1 MESCHGANGTSC
13 RDAWRGRRKGAAYD
27 LSLVRL
33 WRGREDLRVRSSFD
47 GVLLHLPQL
56 QQPVRGHQTMTERS
70 PIRTTLDDGALLVEL
85 NRPEKRNALDEAL
98 QGELLRVFTDA
109 ADEREVR
116 GVLLTAAGEAF
127 SAGGDLSRFERDWE
141 QAEFRAHSHELTR
154 LISSIER
161 LEKPVIAAIGG
172 LATGAGT
179 QLALSCDLRIASEN
193 ARFVFREGMIGFI
206 PSHGG
211 CARLVKLVGLARARD
226 IVLGGE
232 DLDAKEAFRHGLVTK
247 VVPYE
252 KLLNEAEERIR
263 FVLKRAPQA
272 YGLSKRLL
280 QLSASMDHESGLF
293 AESLAQSLL
302 VGTEDHREGVR
313 AARERRA
320 PSFTGR

>member
-1 MESCHGANGTSC
+1 
-13 RDAWRGRRKGAAYD
+13 
-27 LSLVRL
+27 
-33 WRGREDLRVRSSFD
+33 
-47 GVLLHLPQL
+47 
-56 QQPVRGHQTMTERS
+56 MTES
-70 PIRTTLDDGALLVEL
+70 SGLRTTLDDGALLVEL
-85 NRPEKRNALDEAL
+85 NRPEKRNAIDETL

-109 ADEREVR
+109 AHEREVR
-116 GVLLTAAGEAF
+116 GVILTSSGGAF

-161 LEKPVIAAIGG
+161 LEKPVIAAVGG

-193 ARFVFREGMIGFI
+193 ARFMFREGMIGLI

-226 IVLGGE
+226 IVLGGQ
-232 DLDAKEAFRHGLVTK
+232 DLDAEEAYRHGLVTEI
-247 VVPYE
+247 VSHE
-252 KLLNEAEERIR
+252 KLLDEAKERLR
-263 FVLKRAPQA
+263 FILERAPQA

-280 QLSASMDHESGLF
+280 HLSASVDMESGLF
-293 AESLAQSLL
+293 VESLAQSLL
-302 VGTEDHREGVR
+302 IGTEDHREGVR

>member
-1 MESCHGANGTSC
+1 
-13 RDAWRGRRKGAAYD
+13 
-27 LSLVRL
+27 
-33 WRGREDLRVRSSFD
+33 
-47 GVLLHLPQL
+47 
-56 QQPVRGHQTMTERS
+56 MTERS
-70 PIRTTLDDGALLVEL
+70 TLRTRLDDGALLVEL
-85 NRPEKRNALDEAL
+85 NRPEKKNAFDEAL

-109 ADEREVR
+109 ADERKVR
-116 GVLLTAAGEAF
+116 GVILSATGEAF

-141 QAEFRAHSHELTR
+141 QAEFRAHSYELTR

-193 ARFVFREGMIGFI
+193 ARFVFREGIIGLI

-226 IVLGGE
+226 IVLGGQ
-232 DLDAKEAFRHGLVTK
+232 DLDAEEAYRHGLVTEI
-247 VVPYE
+247 VSHE
-252 KLLNEAEERIR
+252 KLLDEAKERLR
-263 FVLKRAPQA
+263 FILERAPQA

-280 QLSASMDHESGLF
+280 HLCASVDIESGLF
-293 AESLAQSLL
+293 AESLAQSQLI
-302 VGTEDHREGVR
+302 GTEDHREGVR

>member
-1 MESCHGANGTSC
+1 
-13 RDAWRGRRKGAAYD
+13 
-27 LSLVRL
+27 
-33 WRGREDLRVRSSFD
+33 
-47 GVLLHLPQL
+47 
-56 QQPVRGHQTMTERS
+56 MTES
-70 PIRTTLDDGALLVEL
+70 SDLRTTLDDGALLVKL
-85 NRPEKRNALDEAL
+85 NRPEKRNPLDETL
-98 QGELLRVFTDA
+98 QGELLQVFTDA
-109 ADEREVR
+109 AHEREVR
-116 GVLLTAAGEAF
+116 GVILTAAGEVF

-141 QAEFRAHSHELTR
+141 QAEFRAHSHEVTR

-193 ARFVFREGMIGFI
+193 ARFVFREGMIGLI

-226 IVLGGE
+226 IVLGGQ
-232 DLDAKEAFRHGLVTK
+232 DLDAEEAYRHGLVTK
-247 VVPYE
+247 VVAHE
-252 KLLNEAEERIR
+252 KLLDEAKERLR
-263 FVLKRAPQA
+263 FILERAPQA

-280 QLSASMDHESGLF
+280 HLSASVDIESGLF

-302 VGTEDHREGVR
+302 IGTEDHREGVR
-313 AARERRA
+313 ASRERRA

>member
-1 MESCHGANGTSC
+1 
-13 RDAWRGRRKGAAYD
+13 
-27 LSLVRL
+27 
-33 WRGREDLRVRSSFD
+33 
-47 GVLLHLPQL
+47 
-56 QQPVRGHQTMTERS
+56 MTES
-70 PIRTTLDDGALLVEL
+70 STLRTRLDDGALLVEL
-85 NRPEKRNALDEAL
+85 NRPEKKNAFDEAL

-109 ADEREVR
+109 ADERKVR
-116 GVLLTAAGEAF
+116 GVILSATGEAF
-127 SAGGDLSRFERDWE
+127 SAGGDLSRFKRDWE
-141 QAEFRAHSHELTR
+141 QAEFRAHSYELTR

-193 ARFVFREGMIGFI
+193 ARFVFREGIIGLI

-226 IVLGGE
+226 IVLGDQ
-232 DLDAKEAFRHGLVTK
+232 DLDAEEAYRHGLVTEI
-247 VVPYE
+247 VSHE
-252 KLLNEAEERIR
+252 KLLDEAKERLR
-263 FVLKRAPQA
+263 FILERAPQA

-280 QLSASMDHESGLF
+280 HLCASVDIESGLF
-293 AESLAQSLL
+293 AESLAQSQLI
-302 VGTEDHREGVR
+302 GTEDHREGVR

>member
-1 MESCHGANGTSC
+1 
-13 RDAWRGRRKGAAYD
+13 
-27 LSLVRL
+27 
-33 WRGREDLRVRSSFD
+33 
-47 GVLLHLPQL
+47 
-56 QQPVRGHQTMTERS
+56 MTERS
-70 PIRTTLDDGALLVEL
+70 TLRIRLDDGALLVEL
-85 NRPEKRNALDEAL
+85 NRPEKRNAFDEAL
-98 QGELLRVFTDA
+98 QGELLQVFTDA

-116 GVLLTAAGEAF
+116 GVILTAAGQAF

-226 IVLGGE
+226 IVLGGQ
-232 DLDAKEAFRHGLVTK
+232 DLDAEEAYRHGLVTEI
-247 VVPYE
+247 VPHA
-252 KLLNEAEERIR
+252 KLLDEAKERLR
-263 FVLKRAPQA
+263 FILKRAPQA

-280 QLSASMDHESGLF
+280 HLSASVDVESGMF

-302 VGTEDHREGVR
+302 IGTEDHREGVR

>member
-1 MESCHGANGTSC
+1 
-13 RDAWRGRRKGAAYD
+13 
-27 LSLVRL
+27 
-33 WRGREDLRVRSSFD
+33 
-47 GVLLHLPQL
+47 
-56 QQPVRGHQTMTERS
+56 MTES
-70 PIRTTLDDGALLVEL
+70 STLRTTLDDGALLVEL

-116 GVLLTAAGEAF
+116 GVILTAAGEAF

-161 LEKPVIAAIGG
+161 LEKPVIAAVGG

-193 ARFVFREGMIGFI
+193 ARFVFREGIIGLV

-226 IVLGGE
+226 IVLGGQ
-232 DLDAKEAFRHGLVTK
+232 DLDAEEACRHGLITEIVSHA
-247 VVPYE
+247 
-252 KLLNEAEERIR
+252 KLMDEAKERLR
-263 FVLKRAPQA
+263 FILERAPQA

-280 QLSASMDHESGLF
+280 HLSASVDIESGLF

-302 VGTEDHREGVR
+302 IGTEDHTEGVR

>member
-1 MESCHGANGTSC
+1 
-13 RDAWRGRRKGAAYD
+13 
-27 LSLVRL
+27 
-33 WRGREDLRVRSSFD
+33 
-47 GVLLHLPQL
+47 
-56 QQPVRGHQTMTERS
+56 MTES
-70 PIRTTLDDGALLVEL
+70 STLRTRLDDGALLVEL
-85 NRPEKRNALDEAL
+85 NRPEKKNAFDEAL

-116 GVLLTAAGEAF
+116 GVILSAAGEAF

-141 QAEFRAHSHELTR
+141 QAEFRAHSYELTR

-193 ARFVFREGMIGFI
+193 ARFVFREGIIGLI

-211 CARLVKLVGLARARD
+211 CARLVKLVGLARD
-226 IVLGGE
+226 IVLGGQ
-232 DLDAKEAFRHGLVTK
+232 DLDAEEAYRHGLVTEI
-247 VVPYE
+247 VSHE
-252 KLLNEAEERIR
+252 KLLDEAKERLR
-263 FVLKRAPQA
+263 FILERAPQA

-280 QLSASMDHESGLF
+280 HLCASVDIESGLF
-293 AESLAQSLL
+293 AESLAQSQLI
-302 VGTEDHREGVR
+302 GTEDHREGVR

>member
-1 MESCHGANGTSC
+1 
-13 RDAWRGRRKGAAYD
+13 
-27 LSLVRL
+27 
-33 WRGREDLRVRSSFD
+33 
-47 GVLLHLPQL
+47 
-56 QQPVRGHQTMTERS
+56 MTES
-70 PIRTTLDDGALLVEL
+70 STLRTRLDDGALLVEL
-85 NRPEKRNALDEAL
+85 NRPEKKNAFDEAL

-109 ADEREVR
+109 ADERKVR
-116 GVLLTAAGEAF
+116 GVILSAAGEAF

-141 QAEFRAHSHELTR
+141 QAEFRAHSYELTR

-193 ARFVFREGMIGFI
+193 ARFVFREGIIGLI

-226 IVLGGE
+226 IVLGGQ
-232 DLDAKEAFRHGLVTK
+232 DLDAEEAYRHGLVTEI
-247 VVPYE
+247 VSHE
-252 KLLNEAEERIR
+252 KLLDEAKERLR
-263 FVLKRAPQA
+263 FILERAPQA

-280 QLSASMDHESGLF
+280 HLCASVDIESGLF
-293 AESLAQSLL
+293 AESLAQSQLI
-302 VGTEDHREGVR
+302 GTEDHREGVR

>member
-1 MESCHGANGTSC
+1 
-13 RDAWRGRRKGAAYD
+13 
-27 LSLVRL
+27 
-33 WRGREDLRVRSSFD
+33 
-47 GVLLHLPQL
+47 
-56 QQPVRGHQTMTERS
+56 MTES
-70 PIRTTLDDGALLVEL
+70 SGLRTTLDGGALLVQL
-85 NRPEKRNALDEAL
+85 NRPEKRNALDETL
-98 QGELLRVFTDA
+98 QGELLQVFTDA
-109 ADEREVR
+109 AHEREVR
-116 GVLLTAAGEAF
+116 GVILTAAGDAF
-127 SAGGDLSRFERDWE
+127 SAGGDLSRFERNWE

-193 ARFVFREGMIGFI
+193 ARFVFREGMIGLI

-226 IVLGGE
+226 IVLGGK
-232 DLDAKEAFRHGLVTK
+232 DLDAEEAYRHGLVTEI
-247 VVPYE
+247 VPHE
-252 KLLNEAEERIR
+252 KLLDEARERLR
-263 FVLKRAPQA
+263 FILERAPQA

-280 QLSASMDHESGLF
+280 RFSASVDIESGLF
-293 AESLAQSLL
+293 AESLAQSML

>member
-1 MESCHGANGTSC
+1 
-13 RDAWRGRRKGAAYD
+13 
-27 LSLVRL
+27 
-33 WRGREDLRVRSSFD
+33 
-47 GVLLHLPQL
+47 
-56 QQPVRGHQTMTERS
+56 MTES
-70 PIRTTLDDGALLVEL
+70 SGLRTTLDDGALLVKL
-85 NRPEKRNALDEAL
+85 NRPEKRNALDETL
-98 QGELLRVFTDA
+98 QGELLQVFTDA
-109 ADEREVR
+109 AHEREVR
-116 GVLLTAAGEAF
+116 GVILTAAGEAF

-141 QAEFRAHSHELTR
+141 QAEFRAQSHEVTR

-193 ARFVFREGMIGFI
+193 ARFVFREGMIGLI

-226 IVLGGE
+226 IVLGGQ
-232 DLDAKEAFRHGLVTK
+232 DLDAEEAYRHGLVTK
-247 VVPYE
+247 VVAHE
-252 KLLNEAEERIR
+252 KLLDEAKERLR
-263 FVLKRAPQA
+263 FILERAPQA

-280 QLSASMDHESGLF
+280 HFSASVDIESGLF

-302 VGTEDHREGVR
+302 IGTEDHREGVR
-313 AARERRA
+313 ASRERRA

>member
-1 MESCHGANGTSC
+1 
-13 RDAWRGRRKGAAYD
+13 
-27 LSLVRL
+27 
-33 WRGREDLRVRSSFD
+33 
-47 GVLLHLPQL
+47 
-56 QQPVRGHQTMTERS
+56 MTES
-70 PIRTTLDDGALLVEL
+70 STLRTRLDDGALLVEL

-98 QGELLRVFTDA
+98 QGELLRVFKDA
-109 ADEREVR
+109 TDEREVR
-116 GVLLTAAGEAF
+116 GVILSAAGEAF

-161 LEKPVIAAIGG
+161 LEKPVIAAVGG
-172 LATGAGT
+172 ITTGAGT
-179 QLALSCDLRIASEN
+179 QLALSCDLRIASEK
-193 ARFVFREGMIGFI
+193 ARFVFREGIIGLI

-226 IVLGGE
+226 IVLGGQ
-232 DLDAKEAFRHGLVTK
+232 DLDAEEAYRHGLVTEI
-247 VVPYE
+247 VSHE
-252 KLLNEAEERIR
+252 KLLDEAKERLR
-263 FVLKRAPQA
+263 FILERAPQA

-280 QLSASMDHESGLF
+280 HLSASVDIESGLF

-302 VGTEDHREGVR
+302 IGTEDHREGVR

>member
-1 MESCHGANGTSC
+1 
-13 RDAWRGRRKGAAYD
+13 
-27 LSLVRL
+27 
-33 WRGREDLRVRSSFD
+33 
-47 GVLLHLPQL
+47 
-56 QQPVRGHQTMTERS
+56 MTES
-70 PIRTTLDDGALLVEL
+70 STLRTRLDDGALLVEL

-98 QGELLRVFTDA
+98 QGELLRVFKDA
-109 ADEREVR
+109 TDEREVR
-116 GVLLTAAGEAF
+116 GVILSAAGEAF

-161 LEKPVIAAIGG
+161 LEKPVIAAVGG
-172 LATGAGT
+172 ITTGAGT
-179 QLALSCDLRIASEN
+179 QLALSCDLRIASEK
-193 ARFVFREGMIGFI
+193 ARFMFREGIIGLI

-226 IVLGGE
+226 IVLGGQ
-232 DLDAKEAFRHGLVTK
+232 DLDAEEAYRHGLVTEI
-247 VVPYE
+247 VSHE
-252 KLLNEAEERIR
+252 KLLDEAKERLR
-263 FVLKRAPQA
+263 FILERAPQA

-280 QLSASMDHESGLF
+280 HLSASVDIESGLF

-302 VGTEDHREGVR
+302 IGTEDHREGVR

>member
-1 MESCHGANGTSC
+1 
-13 RDAWRGRRKGAAYD
+13 
-27 LSLVRL
+27 
-33 WRGREDLRVRSSFD
+33 
-47 GVLLHLPQL
+47 
-56 QQPVRGHQTMTERS
+56 MTES
-70 PIRTTLDDGALLVEL
+70 STLRTRLDDGALLVEL
-85 NRPEKRNALDEAL
+85 NRPEKKNAFDEAL

-116 GVLLTAAGEAF
+116 GVILSAAGEAF

-141 QAEFRAHSHELTR
+141 QAEFRAHSYELTR

-193 ARFVFREGMIGFI
+193 ARFVFREGIIGLV

-226 IVLGGE
+226 IVLGGQ
-232 DLDAKEAFRHGLVTK
+232 DLDAEEAYRHGLITEIVSHA
-247 VVPYE
+247 
-252 KLLNEAEERIR
+252 KLMDEAKERLR
-263 FVLKRAPQA
+263 FILERAPQA

-280 QLSASMDHESGLF
+280 HLCASVDIESGLF
-293 AESLAQSLL
+293 AESLAQSQLI
-302 VGTEDHREGVR
+302 GTEDHREGVR

>member
-1 MESCHGANGTSC
+1 
-13 RDAWRGRRKGAAYD
+13 
-27 LSLVRL
+27 
-33 WRGREDLRVRSSFD
+33 
-47 GVLLHLPQL
+47 
-56 QQPVRGHQTMTERS
+56 MTES
-70 PIRTTLDDGALLVEL
+70 STLRTTLDDGALLVEL
-85 NRPEKRNALDEAL
+85 NRPEKKNALDEAL

-116 GVLLTAAGEAF
+116 GVILTAAGEAS

-161 LEKPVIAAIGG
+161 LEKPVIAAVGG

-193 ARFVFREGMIGFI
+193 ARFVFREGIIGLV

-226 IVLGGE
+226 IVLGGQ
-232 DLDAKEAFRHGLVTK
+232 DLDAEEACRHGLITEIVSHA
-247 VVPYE
+247 
-252 KLLNEAEERIR
+252 KLMDEAKERLR
-263 FVLKRAPQA
+263 FILERAPQA

-280 QLSASMDHESGLF
+280 HLSASVDIESGLF
-293 AESLAQSLL
+293 VESLAQSLL
-302 VGTEDHREGVR
+302 IGTEDHREGVR

>member
-1 MESCHGANGTSC
+1 
-13 RDAWRGRRKGAAYD
+13 
-27 LSLVRL
+27 
-33 WRGREDLRVRSSFD
+33 
-47 GVLLHLPQL
+47 
-56 QQPVRGHQTMTERS
+56 MTES
-70 PIRTTLDDGALLVEL
+70 STLRTTLDDGALLVEL
-85 NRPEKRNALDEAL
+85 NRPEKKNAFDEAL

-109 ADEREVR
+109 ADERKVR
-116 GVLLTAAGEAF
+116 GVILSATGEAF
-127 SAGGDLSRFERDWE
+127 SAGGDLSRFKRDWE
-141 QAEFRAHSHELTR
+141 QAEFRAHSYELTR

-193 ARFVFREGMIGFI
+193 ARFVFREGIIGLI

-226 IVLGGE
+226 IVLGGQ
-232 DLDAKEAFRHGLVTK
+232 DLDAEEAYRHGLVTEI
-247 VVPYE
+247 VSHE
-252 KLLNEAEERIR
+252 KLLDEAKERLR
-263 FVLKRAPQA
+263 FILERAPQA

-280 QLSASMDHESGLF
+280 HLCASVDIESGLF
-293 AESLAQSLL
+293 AESLAQSQLI
-302 VGTEDHREGVR
+302 GTEDHREGVR